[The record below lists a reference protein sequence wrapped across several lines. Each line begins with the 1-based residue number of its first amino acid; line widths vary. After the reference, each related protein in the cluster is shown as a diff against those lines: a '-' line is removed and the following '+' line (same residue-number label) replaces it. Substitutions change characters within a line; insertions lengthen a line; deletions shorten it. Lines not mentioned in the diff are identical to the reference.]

1 MRTGTST
8 CTSRNGRIRIRR
20 MYWSRPMRLAAR
32 SNWLSTIDLP
42 DIVVRAGA
50 LPERPVAVTGE
61 DLRGKSVRRQA
72 AAGQT
77 ARRVLGL
84 GRGMRHVGAARASP
98 AAVREH
104 ADHVRAVAWEGG
116 GGGGGGGRGG
126 RLRGHLGGVREDE
139 HQPAR
144 VFRDGRSEGGPA
156 GVRGLRALG

>member
-20 MYWSRPMRLAAR
+20 MYWSRPMGLAAR
-32 SNWLSTIDLP
+32 WTWLSRIDLP

-61 DLRGKSVRRQA
+61 ALRGKSVRRQA

-84 GRGMRHVGAARASP
+84 GQGMRHVGAARASP

-104 ADHVRAVAWEGG
+104 ADHVRAIGWEGG

-126 RLRGHLGGVREDE
+126 RLRARLGGGCGHGPPPTR
-139 HQPAR
+139 R
-144 VFRDGRSEGGPA
+144 GRGG
-156 GVRGLRALG
+156 GGQRAPPRAAA

>member
-32 SNWLSTIDLP
+32 SNWVSTIGLP
-42 DIVVRAGA
+42 DMVGRAGA

-84 GRGMRHVGAARASP
+84 GQGMRHVGAARASP

-116 GGGGGGGRGG
+116 GGGGGGRGGRGG
-126 RLRGHLGGVREDE
+126 RRRGEPGGGAGHEP
-139 HQPAR
+139 PAAR
-144 VFRDGRSEGGPA
+144 A
-156 GVRGLRALG
+156 VRGRRRRGGQGRA

>member
-84 GRGMRHVGAARASP
+84 GQGMRHVGAARASP

-116 GGGGGGGRGG
+116 GGGGGGGGGRRGRARRHAAGGRGG
-126 RLRGHLGGVREDE
+126 GDR
-139 HQPAR
+139 
-144 VFRDGRSEGGPA
+144 PA
-156 GVRGLRALG
+156 GAAGAARRAAARAAAAR

>member
-50 LPERPVAVTGE
+50 LPERPVAVTGG
-61 DLRGKSVRRQA
+61 DLRKSVRRQA

-84 GRGMRHVGAARASP
+84 GQGMRHVGAARPSP
-98 AAVREH
+98 AAVREP
-104 ADHVRAVAWEGG
+104 AGPVRAVGRE
-116 GGGGGGGRGG
+116 GGGGGRG
-126 RLRGHLGGVREDE
+126 
-139 HQPAR
+139 
-144 VFRDGRSEGGPA
+144 
-156 GVRGLRALG
+156 

>member
-1 MRTGTST
+1 MSGKSIVESQFERAANLIGLDQYMR
-8 CTSRNGRIRIRR
+8 RIL
-20 MYWSRPMRLAAR
+20 MRLAAR

-77 ARRVLGL
+77 GRRVLGL
-84 GRGMRHVGAARASP
+84 GQGMRHVGAARPSP

-104 ADHVRAVAWEGG
+104 ADHVRAVGWG
-116 GGGGGGGRGG
+116 
-126 RLRGHLGGVREDE
+126 
-139 HQPAR
+139 
-144 VFRDGRSEGGPA
+144 
-156 GVRGLRALG
+156 

>member
-32 SNWLSTIDLP
+32 SNWLSTIALP
-42 DIVVRAGA
+42 DIVVRAAA

-61 DLRGKSVRRQA
+61 DLRKSVRRQA

-84 GRGMRHVGAARASP
+84 GQGMRHVGAARPSP

-104 ADHVRAVAWEGG
+104 ADHVRAVGW
-116 GGGGGGGRGG
+116 
-126 RLRGHLGGVREDE
+126 
-139 HQPAR
+139 
-144 VFRDGRSEGGPA
+144 
-156 GVRGLRALG
+156 